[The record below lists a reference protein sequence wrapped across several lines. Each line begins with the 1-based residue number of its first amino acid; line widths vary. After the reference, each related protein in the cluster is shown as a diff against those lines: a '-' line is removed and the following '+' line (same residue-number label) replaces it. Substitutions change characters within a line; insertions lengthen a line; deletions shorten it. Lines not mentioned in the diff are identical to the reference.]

1 MKIKSVIAAIM
12 LFSLVML
19 AGCKPSSDGMNNK
32 SNDSKVLDMTAGNS
46 LITEEKMDLQD
57 RIISVL
63 SEADARLSTAESVV
77 LDLSFEIRKHW
88 IGSYNRTESAEDT
101 DTVTY
106 YITSDDE
113 RERMKYLLL
122 LYTLTTEYADCLHF
136 IDEDYGPEYN
146 RQMFTVFFVSDRY
159 KEAGYDTVRDYYL
172 ALTAGEC
179 EKPDDAIR
187 LDFSTMDIRPYKD
200 WFTSENIWP
209 MLLETAKEL
218 NK

>member
-1 MKIKSVIAAIM
+1 MKIKSVIAAIV
-12 LFSLVML
+12 LFSIVML
-19 AGCKPSSDGMNNK
+19 AGCKASGDALNK
-32 SNDSKVLDMTAGNS
+32 NPTDSKVLDMTAGNV

-57 RIISVL
+57 RILSVL
-63 SEADARLSTAESVV
+63 SEADSRLATAETVV
-77 LDLSFEIRKHW
+77 MDLSPELSCYWRCDFD
-88 IGSYNRTESAEDT
+88 RTESAEDS
-101 DTVTY
+101 DIVTY
-106 YITSDDE
+106 YITSDED
-113 RERMKYLLL
+113 RERMQYLLL
-122 LYTLTTEYADCLHF
+122 LYTLTTEYADCLYF
-136 IDEDYGPEYN
+136 IDENYTQAYN
-146 RQMFTVFFVSDRY
+146 RLMITDYFVSDSY
-159 KEAGYDTVRDYYL
+159 EEAGYDTVRDYYL